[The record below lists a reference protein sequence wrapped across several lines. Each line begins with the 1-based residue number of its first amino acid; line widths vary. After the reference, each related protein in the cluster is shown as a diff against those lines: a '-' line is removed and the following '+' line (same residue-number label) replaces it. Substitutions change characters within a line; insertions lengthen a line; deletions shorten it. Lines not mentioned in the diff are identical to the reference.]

1 MISSSE
7 ILTHDRWVKEMFFI
21 EFPVA
26 PRMMLLHALWRCNE
40 GQAAGFEIGALGCS
54 YCITVAA
61 DHAGNGEVW
70 LSSQNR
76 NFRNQMSKGAI
87 GNLAFAAIVAASS
100 LQYSVTKS
108 LADVIIT
115 GKVQRFEDNINTDAI
130 IPAQFIPGIDDEA
143 LVVMHSDIR
152 SAESSERCGVKAVI
166 AKSYTYRNQG
176 CGWKRMGSSCSVE
189 ASKGED
195 CGTDTRELA

>member
-1 MISSSE
+1 
-7 ILTHDRWVKEMFFI
+7 MFFI

-61 DHAGNGEVW
+61 DHAGNGE
-70 LSSQNR
+70 
-76 NFRNQMSKGAI
+76 SKGAI

-143 LVVMHSDIR
+143 LVKEGFDIVVGG
-152 SAESSERCGVKAVI
+152 SGFGS
-166 AKSYTYRNQG
+166 
-176 CGWKRMGSSCSVE
+176 GSSREEAPRALKASGGVTEIYKKYGDNLFRAVVGNEWDQAVLLKHQKVRTVE
-189 ASKGED
+189 QIHES
-195 CGTDTRELA
+195 